1 MKKIWK
7 IMILCMILCFFC
19 AGCSN
24 DDEMI
29 SEDHPKPTTEK
40 RTEII
45 KQKTTQKKNEVT
57 VDQEQKQE
65 LIEVLENYD
74 QEQSKQQE
82 DRIKIAIDAGHQKK
96 QMSEK
101 EAIGPGSDKTK
112 PMVSSGTEGVVTKR
126 TEYQV
131 NLEVS
136 LKLKS
141 ALIARGYDVYMI
153 RETNDV
159 SLSNK
164 KRALMANESGS
175 DILLRIHCN
184 SADSQ
189 SANGALTMSPTLS
202 NPYCRSIAADSQE
215 LSECVVSTLCR
226 RTGAVNRGV
235 TQTDEMTGI
244 NWSKIPVTIVEMGFM
259 SNPEEDQKLSD
270 NHYQS
275 MLAEGIADGVDRYYE
290 RRGEKNE
297 EK

>member
-1 MKKIWK
+1 MTYEKKSVIELREIAKERK
-7 IMILCMILCFFC
+7 IK
-19 AGCSN
+19 G
-24 DDEMI
+24 I
-29 SEDHPKPTTEK
+29 STLK
-40 RTEII
+40 
-45 KQKTTQKKNEVT
+45 
-57 VDQEQKQE
+57 KQE

-82 DRIKIAIDAGHQKK
+82 DRIKIAIDAGHQRK

-244 NWSKIPVTIVEMGFM
+244 NWSKIPVALIEMGFM
-259 SNPEEDQKLSD
+259 TNKTEDKQMQKKQTQKKMVD
-270 NHYQS
+270 
-275 MLAEGIADGVDRYYE
+275 GIANGIDQYF
-290 RRGEKNE
+290 K
-297 EK
+297 

>member
-1 MKKIWK
+1 MLLWQMK
-7 IMILCMILCFFC
+7 
-19 AGCSN
+19 
-24 DDEMI
+24 
-29 SEDHPKPTTEK
+29 
-40 RTEII
+40 
-45 KQKTTQKKNEVT
+45 
-57 VDQEQKQE
+57 
-65 LIEVLENYD
+65 
-74 QEQSKQQE
+74 
-82 DRIKIAIDAGHQKK
+82 
-96 QMSEK
+96 
-101 EAIGPGSDKTK
+101 
-112 PMVSSGTEGVVTKR
+112 
-126 TEYQV
+126 
-131 NLEVS
+131 
-136 LKLKS
+136 
-141 ALIARGYDVYMI
+141 
-153 RETNDV
+153 
-159 SLSNK
+159 
-164 KRALMANESGS
+164 

-275 MLAEGIADGVDRYYE
+275 MLAEGIADGVDRYNE

>member
-29 SEDHPKPTTEK
+29 SEDHPKPTT
-40 RTEII
+40 
-45 KQKTTQKKNEVT
+45 
-57 VDQEQKQE
+57 
-65 LIEVLENYD
+65 
-74 QEQSKQQE
+74 
-82 DRIKIAIDAGHQKK
+82 
-96 QMSEK
+96 EK

-202 NPYCRSIAADSQE
+202 NPYCRSMRWDLCQTQRKTRSYRTIIINQCLQKELQMVLTGITREEEKRMKKNE
-215 LSECVVSTLCR
+215 LS
-226 RTGAVNRGV
+226 
-235 TQTDEMTGI
+235 
-244 NWSKIPVTIVEMGFM
+244 
-259 SNPEEDQKLSD
+259 
-270 NHYQS
+270 
-275 MLAEGIADGVDRYYE
+275 
-290 RRGEKNE
+290 
-297 EK
+297 

>member
-1 MKKIWK
+1 MTYEKKSVIELREIAKERK
-7 IMILCMILCFFC
+7 IK
-19 AGCSN
+19 G
-24 DDEMI
+24 I
-29 SEDHPKPTTEK
+29 STL
-40 RTEII
+40 
-45 KQKTTQKKNEVT
+45 KK
-57 VDQEQKQE
+57 KE

-112 PMVSSGTEGVVTKR
+112 PMVSSGTEGIVTKR

-184 SADSQ
+184 SVDSQ

-244 NWSKIPVTIVEMGFM
+244 NWSKIPVALIEMGFM
-259 SNPEEDQKLSD
+259 TNKTEDKQMQKKQTQKKMVD
-270 NHYQS
+270 
-275 MLAEGIADGVDRYYE
+275 GIANGIDQYF
-290 RRGEKNE
+290 K
-297 EK
+297 

>member
-1 MKKIWK
+1 MRGIKGMKKIWK
-7 IMILCMILCFFC
+7 IMILCMIFCFFC

-57 VDQEQKQE
+57 VDQEQ
-65 LIEVLENYD
+65 
-74 QEQSKQQE
+74 SKQQE
-82 DRIKIAIDAGHQKK
+82 DRIKIAIDTGHQKK

-112 PMVSSGTEGVVTKR
+112 PMVSSGTEGIVTKR

-184 SADSQ
+184 SVDSQ

-290 RRGEKNE
+290 RRGEENE

>member
-1 MKKIWK
+1 M
-7 IMILCMILCFFC
+7 
-19 AGCSN
+19 GCK
-24 DDEMI
+24 DDEVI
-29 SEDHPKPTTEK
+29 TQDKKAEEKTTQK
-40 RTEII
+40 AS
-45 KQKTTQKKNEVT
+45 QKTTQNKKET
-57 VDQEQKQE
+57 TTLPKEEK
-65 LIEVLENYD
+65 
-74 QEQSKQQE
+74 
-82 DRIKIAIDAGHQKK
+82 RIKIAIDAGHQKK
-96 QMSEK
+96 QMSEQ
-101 EAIGPGSDKTK
+101 EAIGPGADKTK

-141 ALIARGYDVYMI
+141 ELIARGYDVYMI

-164 KRALMANESGS
+164 KRALMANESGAG
-175 DILLRIHCN
+175 ILLRIHCN

-189 SANGALTMSPTLS
+189 SANGALTMSPTSS
-202 NPYCRSIAADSQE
+202 NPYCKVIAADSQR

-226 RTGAVNRGV
+226 RTGAKNRGV

-259 SNPEEDQKLSD
+259 SNPDEDQKLSD
-270 NHYQS
+270 RHYQT
-275 MLAEGIADGVDRYYE
+275 MLAEGIADGVDRYYQRE
-290 RRGEKNE
+290 GEKNA

>member
-7 IMILCMILCFFC
+7 VLILCVMLSIFC
-19 AGCSN
+19 VGCK
-24 DDEMI
+24 DDEVI
-29 SEDHPKPTTEK
+29 TQDKKAEEKTTEK

-45 KQKTTQKKNEVT
+45 KQKTTQKAS
-57 VDQEQKQE
+57 QKTTQNKKE
-65 LIEVLENYD
+65 TTTLPKEE
-74 QEQSKQQE
+74 K
-82 DRIKIAIDAGHQKK
+82 RIKIAIDAGHQKK
-96 QMSEK
+96 QMSEQ
-101 EAIGPGSDKTK
+101 EAIGPGADKTK

-141 ALIARGYDVYMI
+141 ELIARGYDVYMI

-164 KRALMANESGS
+164 KRALMANESGAG
-175 DILLRIHCN
+175 ILLRIHCN

-189 SANGALTMSPTLS
+189 SANGALTMSPTSS
-202 NPYCRSIAADSQE
+202 NPYCKVIAADSQR
-215 LSECVVSTLCR
+215 LSECVSTLCR
-226 RTGAVNRGV
+226 RTGAKNRGV

-259 SNPEEDQKLSD
+259 SNPDEDQKLSD
-270 NHYQS
+270 RHYQT
-275 MLAEGIADGVDRYYE
+275 MLAEGIADGVDRYYQRE
-290 RRGEKNE
+290 GEKNA

>member
-29 SEDHPKPTTEK
+29 SENHPKPTTEK

-57 VDQEQKQE
+57 V
-65 LIEVLENYD
+65 D

-112 PMVSSGTEGVVTKR
+112 PMVSSGTEGV
-126 TEYQV
+126 
-131 NLEVS
+131 
-136 LKLKS
+136 

>member
-1 MKKIWK
+1 MKKIWSA
-7 IMILCMILCFFC
+7 MILCLVLCFFC
-19 AGCSN
+19 AGCGHD

-29 SEDHPKPTTEK
+29 SEDQPKQTTEK

-45 KQKTTQKKNEVT
+45 KQKTTKSNQTTTKQKKAEN
-57 VDQEQKQE
+57 QE
-65 LIEVLENYD
+65 N
-74 QEQSKQQE
+74 
-82 DRIKIAIDAGHQKK
+82 RIKIAIDAGHQKK
-96 QMSEK
+96 QMTAK
-101 EAIGPGSDKTK
+101 EAIGPGSDQTK

-126 TEYQV
+126 AEYQV

-141 ALIARGYDVYMI
+141 ILIARGYDVYMI
-153 RETNDV
+153 RETNNV

-189 SANGALTMSPTLS
+189 SANGALTMSPTSS
-202 NPYCRSIAADSQE
+202 NPYCKQIAASSQK

-270 NHYQS
+270 EHYQS
-275 MLAEGIADGVDRYYE
+275 MLAEGIADGVDRYYQ
-290 RRGEKNE
+290 RRGDKFETK
-297 EK
+297 K

>member
-1 MKKIWK
+1 
-7 IMILCMILCFFC
+7 
-19 AGCSN
+19 
-24 DDEMI
+24 
-29 SEDHPKPTTEK
+29 
-40 RTEII
+40 
-45 KQKTTQKKNEVT
+45 
-57 VDQEQKQE
+57 
-65 LIEVLENYD
+65 
-74 QEQSKQQE
+74 
-82 DRIKIAIDAGHQKK
+82 
-96 QMSEK
+96 
-101 EAIGPGSDKTK
+101 
-112 PMVSSGTEGVVTKR
+112 MVSSGTEGVVTKR

-244 NWSKIPVTIVEMGFM
+244 NWSKIPVTIVEMGLCQTQRKTRSYRTIIINQCLQKELQM
-259 SNPEEDQKLSD
+259 VLTGITREEEK
-270 NHYQS
+270 
-275 MLAEGIADGVDRYYE
+275 RTK
-290 RRGEKNE
+290 KNE
-297 EK
+297 LSRSSYHL

>member
-1 MKKIWK
+1 MKKVWSV
-7 IMILCMILCFFC
+7 MVLCVILCFSC
-19 AGCSN
+19 VGCSS
-24 DDEMI
+24 DDEVI
-29 SEDHPKPTTEK
+29 SEDRPRQTTEK

-45 KQKTTQKKNEVT
+45 KQKTTQKDKTTTEH
-57 VDQEQKQE
+57 QEPKEQE
-65 LIEVLENYD
+65 N
-74 QEQSKQQE
+74 
-82 DRIKIAIDAGHQKK
+82 RIKIAIDAGHQKK
-96 QMSEK
+96 QMSAK

-126 TEYQV
+126 AEYQV
-131 NLEVS
+131 NLEVA

-141 ALIARGYDVYMI
+141 VLIARGYDVYMI

-175 DILLRIHCN
+175 DILLRLHCN

-189 SANGALTMSPTLS
+189 SANGVLTMCPTLS
-202 NPYCRSIAADSQE
+202 NPYCKSIAVNSQD
-215 LSECVVSTLCR
+215 LSECVASTLCR

-259 SNPEEDQKLSD
+259 SNPDEDQKLSD
-270 NHYQS
+270 SHYQT
-275 MLAEGIADGVDRYYE
+275 MLAEGIANGVDRYYE
-290 RRGEKNE
+290 SRRKENE

>member
-1 MKKIWK
+1 MLCFCCMGCSDDEVISQDKKIPEK
-7 IMILCMILCFFC
+7 
-19 AGCSN
+19 
-24 DDEMI
+24 
-29 SEDHPKPTTEK
+29 TTEK

-45 KQKTTQKKNEVT
+45 KQKTTQKETEKTTTE
-57 VDQEQKQE
+57 EPKQE
-65 LIEVLENYD
+65 E
-74 QEQSKQQE
+74 
-82 DRIKIAIDAGHQKK
+82 RIKIAIDAGHQEK
-96 QMSEK
+96 QMSAK
-101 EAIGPGSDKTK
+101 EAIGPGSDQTK

-126 TEYQV
+126 AEYQV

-141 ALIARGYDVYMI
+141 ILIARGYDVYMI
-153 RETNDV
+153 RETNNV

-189 SANGALTMSPTLS
+189 SANGALTMSPTSS
-202 NPYCRSIAADSQE
+202 NPYCKAIARDSQR

-226 RTGAVNRGV
+226 RTGAGNRGV

-259 SNPEEDQKLSD
+259 SNPDEDQKLSD
-270 NHYQS
+270 EHYQS
-275 MLAEGIADGVDRYYE
+275 MLAEGIADGVDRYYQ
-290 RRGEKNE
+290 RRGDKNE

>member
-1 MKKIWK
+1 
-7 IMILCMILCFFC
+7 
-19 AGCSN
+19 
-24 DDEMI
+24 
-29 SEDHPKPTTEK
+29 
-40 RTEII
+40 
-45 KQKTTQKKNEVT
+45 
-57 VDQEQKQE
+57 
-65 LIEVLENYD
+65 
-74 QEQSKQQE
+74 
-82 DRIKIAIDAGHQKK
+82 
-96 QMSEK
+96 MSEK

-112 PMVSSGTEGVVTKR
+112 PMVSSGTEGIVTKR

-184 SADSQ
+184 SVDSQ

-215 LSECVVSTLCR
+215 FSECVVSTLCR

-275 MLAEGIADGVDRYYE
+275 MLAEGIADGVDRYYK

>member
-57 VDQEQKQE
+57 VDQEQ
-65 LIEVLENYD
+65 
-74 QEQSKQQE
+74 SKQQE

-112 PMVSSGTEGVVTKR
+112 PMV
-126 TEYQV
+126 
-131 NLEVS
+131 EVS

>member
-7 IMILCMILCFFC
+7 IMILCMIFCFFC

-57 VDQEQKQE
+57 
-65 LIEVLENYD
+65 ID

-215 LSECVVSTLCR
+215 LSECVVRWDLCQTQR
-226 RTGAVNRGV
+226 KTRSYRTIIINQCLQKELQMVL
-235 TQTDEMTGI
+235 TGI
-244 NWSKIPVTIVEMGFM
+244 TR
-259 SNPEEDQKLSD
+259 EEEK
-270 NHYQS
+270 
-275 MLAEGIADGVDRYYE
+275 RTK
-290 RRGEKNE
+290 KNE
-297 EK
+297 LSRSSYHL

>member
-29 SEDHPKPTTEK
+29 SENHPKPTTEK

-57 VDQEQKQE
+57 V
-65 LIEVLENYD
+65 D

-126 TEYQV
+126 AEYQV

-244 NWSKIPVTIVEMGFM
+244 NWSKISVTIVEMGFM

>member
-7 IMILCMILCFFC
+7 IMMLCVLLCFFC
-19 AGCSN
+19 AGCSG
-24 DDEMI
+24 DDEVI
-29 SEDHPKPTTEK
+29 SENKPKQTTEK

-45 KQKTTQKKNEVT
+45 KQKTTQKKNET
-57 VDQEQKQE
+57 ATEQEEPKQE
-65 LIEVLENYD
+65 
-74 QEQSKQQE
+74 KK
-82 DRIKIAIDAGHQKK
+82 RIKIAIDAGHQKK
-96 QMSEK
+96 QMSAK

-112 PMVSSGTEGVVTKR
+112 PMVSSGTEGIVTKR

-141 ALIARGYDVYMI
+141 VLIARGYDVYMI

-202 NPYCRSIAADSQE
+202 NPYCRQIAKSSQK

-226 RTGAVNRGV
+226 RTGAENRGV
-235 TQTDEMTGI
+235 TKTDEMTGI
-244 NWSKIPVTIVEMGFM
+244 NWSKITVTIVEMGFM
-259 SNPEEDQKLSD
+259 SNPDEDQKLSD
-270 NHYQS
+270 RHYQL

-290 RRGEKNE
+290 GQ
-297 EK
+297 

>member
-7 IMILCMILCFFC
+7 IMILCMIFCFFC

-29 SEDHPKPTTEK
+29 SEDHPKPTT
-40 RTEII
+40 
-45 KQKTTQKKNEVT
+45 QKKNEVT
-57 VDQEQKQE
+57 V
-65 LIEVLENYD
+65 D

-184 SADSQ
+184 SVDSQ

>member
-1 MKKIWK
+1 
-7 IMILCMILCFFC
+7 MILCVILCFFC
-19 AGCSN
+19 VGCSS
-24 DDEMI
+24 DDEVI
-29 SEDHPKPTTEK
+29 SEDKPRQTTEK

-45 KQKTTQKKNEVT
+45 KQKTTQKDKT
-57 VDQEQKQE
+57 TT
-65 LIEVLENYD
+65 
-74 QEQSKQQE
+74 KQQE
-82 DRIKIAIDAGHQKK
+82 PKEQKNRIKIAIDAGHQKK
-96 QMSEK
+96 QLSAK

-112 PMVSSGTEGVVTKR
+112 PMVSSGAEGVVTKR
-126 TEYQV
+126 PEYQV
-131 NLEVS
+131 NLEVA

-141 ALIARGYDVYMI
+141 VLVARGYDVYMI

-175 DILLRIHCN
+175 DILLRLHCN

-189 SANGALTMSPTLS
+189 SANGALTMSPTAS
-202 NPYCRSIAADSQE
+202 NPYCKSIVANSQD

-259 SNPEEDQKLSD
+259 SNPDEDQKLSD
-270 NHYQS
+270 GHYQS

-290 RRGEKNE
+290 SRGKKNE

>member
-7 IMILCMILCFFC
+7 IMILCMIFCFFC

-57 VDQEQKQE
+57 V
-65 LIEVLENYD
+65 D

-290 RRGEKNE
+290 RRGE
-297 EK
+297 

>member
-45 KQKTTQKKNEVT
+45 KQKTTQTKNEVT
-57 VDQEQKQE
+57 
-65 LIEVLENYD
+65 LD

-244 NWSKIPVTIVEMGFM
+244 NWSKIPV
-259 SNPEEDQKLSD
+259 K
-270 NHYQS
+270 
-275 MLAEGIADGVDRYYE
+275 
-290 RRGEKNE
+290 RRKE
-297 EK
+297 